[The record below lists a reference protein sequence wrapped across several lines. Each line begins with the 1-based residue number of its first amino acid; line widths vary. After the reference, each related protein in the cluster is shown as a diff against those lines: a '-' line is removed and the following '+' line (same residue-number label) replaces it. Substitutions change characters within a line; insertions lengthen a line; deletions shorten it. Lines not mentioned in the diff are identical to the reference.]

1 MHIVAINQLQEDTE
15 EMARNL
21 AQVLGITAYEC
32 RPRVGIPDGGPAII
46 ASFAA
51 KEQAISCADRL
62 RSAGFHTV
70 TIDSDILETDHNRA
84 GNHHQKGIR
93 PRAGCRHRWTDDA

>member
-1 MHIVAINQLQEDTE
+1 MHIVAINQLQGNVE

-32 RPRVGIPDGGPAII
+32 RPRVGIPGGGP

-70 TIDSDILETDHNRA
+70 TIDSDILETDLNRA
-84 GNHHQKGIR
+84 GNHHLKEIR
-93 PRAGCRHRWTDDA
+93 PRPVSASASE